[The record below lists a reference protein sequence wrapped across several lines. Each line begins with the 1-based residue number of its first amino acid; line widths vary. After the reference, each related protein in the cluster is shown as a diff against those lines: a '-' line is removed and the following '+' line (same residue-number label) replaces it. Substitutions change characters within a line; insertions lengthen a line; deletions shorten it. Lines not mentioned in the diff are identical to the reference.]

1 MALEILC
8 MPYFVSYVYAYIC
21 FWAITRLMKLNEIP
35 VKFVQSDRNVL
46 FLEQST
52 LQLPQIKSVESG
64 ISQIWT

>member
-1 MALEILC
+1 
-8 MPYFVSYVYAYIC
+8 
-21 FWAITRLMKLNEIP
+21 MKLNEIP

-64 ISQIWT
+64 ISQIWTWKSNLFLIHA